1 MATDNATKPAQITL
15 YDNILN
21 EDGFLS
27 KLDYVRSW
35 CAYRCILGNTGRRQS
50 EYLLISSFLTGKT
63 IGIRQEN
70 GSKMFNIRYFFSI
83 DKFVFS
89 HITAL
94 HIRSIAVSQS
104 CQRRG
109 HDQPIY
115 GLICA
120 RLICTLHDLL
130 KLHPLDRITGKV
142 KYMMKHITV
151 SWVVDTWND
160 VPLFFTAWKICS
172 ITQIWFYWGV
182 LCTFMSL
189 FRRRGTLVFPETS
202 RG

>member
-1 MATDNATKPAQITL
+1 M
-15 YDNILN
+15 
-21 EDGFLS
+21 
-27 KLDYVRSW
+27 RSW

-142 KYMMKHITV
+142 KYMMKHNGKL
-151 SWVVDTWND
+151 SCRH
-160 VPLFFTAWKICS
+160 LKRCS
-172 ITQIWFYWGV
+172 TFLHSMKNLQHNPNLV
-182 LCTFMSL
+182 LLGRVMHFHES
-189 FRRRGTLVFPETS
+189 V
-202 RG
+202 